1 MTLSNWTL
9 SSDRI
14 HAKRVCRTLSSSV
27 AKGKSLASHKSSS
40 KSPCGSIDLDALHGR
55 TEWEKYA
62 YRTLSRSHRPEKR
75 RQLKKFFYAYRM
87 YTTPLELMELVTD
100 FYNER
105 RNGMEK
111 RIACFLSLWIDVERQ
126 ELVADKLLRGAMKR
140 TISHVVM
147 DPTKKEHILHKLST
161 GHRINPLA
169 SMAVK
174 PVPVNKQ
181 LLDWDSRK
189 IARHLTMSEWGLF
202 SKVRHTE
209 FIGMAWQKPDKSVR
223 APYLTKLNER
233 FNQVSFW
240 VATCVITAESL
251 KAQIAIVVKF
261 INVLYVCTRVSVT
274 DSFGSHWFSPLEHI
288 EDQQFEH
295 HAASSLRS

>member
-1 MTLSNWTL
+1 MVW
-9 SSDRI
+9 
-14 HAKRVCRTLSSSV
+14 K
-27 AKGKSLASHKSSS
+27 KGKPHQSFLVNGDLRASNSLFLLFS
-40 KSPCGSIDLDALHGR
+40 
-55 TEWEKYA
+55 
-62 YRTLSRSHRPEKR
+62 
-75 RQLKKFFYAYRM
+75 
-87 YTTPLELMELVTD
+87 
-100 FYNER
+100 
-105 RNGMEK
+105 

-233 FNQVSFW
+233 FNQVCERPFQQ
-240 VATCVITAESL
+240 
-251 KAQIAIVVKF
+251 KQICPPKSNF
-261 INVLYVCTRVSVT
+261 
-274 DSFGSHWFSPLEHI
+274 
-288 EDQQFEH
+288 
-295 HAASSLRS
+295 